1 MGYIPSNFK
10 SNNNLKIVMSEEVY
24 TRLAGCINLC
34 GLDMGKGLHEFG
46 TVLYG
51 SVSDDGTIQLE
62 TPSKW
67 DNYELKSKSFSLS
80 DEMLVEMLDNMD
92 EKHYQVICHVHTH
105 PYFQGEFNRHY
116 SQEDID
122 FYKGLSTRFKDAT
135 ALGCMLSVS
144 GNNVSNQDDISF
156 VMVDPRTN
164 EIFNISDISVNI
176 NGQII
181 PLTKQQD
188 VYVDQ
193 NTGQQYPVERTMFEV
208 DEALI
213 NTSGSIRR

>member
-1 MGYIPSNFK
+1 MGYIPSSFK

-51 SVSDDGTIQLE
+51 NVDENGTIYLE
-62 TPSKW
+62 IPSKW
-67 DNYELKSKSFSLS
+67 DNYKLKSKSFSLS
-80 DEMLVEMLDNMD
+80 DEMLGEMLDNM
-92 EKHYQVICHVHTH
+92 EQKHYQVVCHVHTH
-105 PYFQGEFNRHY
+105 PYFQGDFNRHY
-116 SQEDID
+116 SQSDID
-122 FYKGLSTRFKDAT
+122 FYRELSTRFKGAI

-156 VMVDPRTN
+156 AMVDPRTN
-164 EIFNISDISVNI
+164 KIYNISDISVNI
-176 NGQII
+176 NGQSI
-181 PLTKQQD
+181 PLRKQQD

-193 NTGQQYPVERTMFEV
+193 NTGQHYPVQRTMFEV

-213 NTSGSIRR
+213 NTSRSIRR